1 MAEAAPEAFTV
12 RIAGPDGRPGGLG
25 VLVAGRYVVTCA
37 HVVNAALGLTSLSQP
52 WPRARVCVEFPLLD
66 PGAPGGPGAPSM
78 PAGPGA
84 PSMPDAPGAQQNTR
98 IEAAVVKWLPPPVP
112 GVAGDDIAGLELA
125 TGSMLPARARA
136 ARLGIQPPRPGDQLH
151 VFGYPSTPPRPDG
164 GWVPTTVA
172 GVVGNGRLQLDSAPD
187 AALRIQP
194 GFSGGPV
201 LDHATG
207 RIVGLLAMAAKNE
220 ARDSYAI
227 SADRLRLAW
236 PEVLAGRWQ
245 RGTGA
250 ARRRETG
257 ELTILHVSDL
267 RFGMGR
273 PTDLAALTTA
283 GQRPDLLVV
292 TGNLAEQGLPAEFQ
306 RAAEFIGALAEEAE
320 IPRRHVAIVP
330 GARDVNRHGC
340 QAYFLEQ
347 ESDGKQPVPPYW
359 RKWRQYADM
368 FKEFYAGLDT
378 ITFTPDEPWTLFE
391 MADLAVV
398 VAGLNSTMADSHLD
412 ADHYGWVGVPQ
423 LQWFR
428 PRLERYRARGW
439 LRLAAVH
446 HAAVSGA
453 DSGETGLSDSGD
465 LDRILGRPALVNL
478 LLHGDASIDG
488 PDRLP
493 SRLVTLHAQG
503 VPAGG
508 TPRPHQLVTVRRG
521 GLTRVSAAGNDP
533 PDRYACDL
541 TDVDAAFPADAR
553 QRPGRVRRAAAETA
567 LPGREEASD
576 SFLGRVAEAT
586 RARFPRAL
594 VSERRRGVCDYLRVS
609 RSVDGSGAEVWPVGV
624 IDGPASEA
632 GLAAFVADVHRQFAA
647 ADPQVRSELVYAGP
661 AAPADL
667 VGRARQDGVRLRS
680 FVDYQ
685 GLLDLTALAE
695 RQRDRLAGDR
705 IYPARLYVDQ
715 RYRIVSG
722 GGHTDE
728 VRTGLIDRAVTW
740 LGAEGARLVVVLG
753 DFGRGKTSFL
763 RQLTRVLPGRLTGVM
778 PILVELRSLEKA
790 PSLDELLAQHLARQG
805 VDDINLGKLRYMI
818 SSGRIALLLDGF
830 DELELR
836 VGYENAADYLQTLIT
851 AVTGQAKVIM
861 TSRTQHFRST
871 RQVRDALSGRLAQG
885 RTALG
890 ERVETRPESRVVVLE
905 EFSDEQIT
913 AFLTNLYDDDAVKAG
928 ASFELIRGI
937 GNLLDVVHN
946 PRMLSFV
953 ADLDER
959 RLRDAQDETGQIS
972 AARLYE
978 EIIDQWLDIEAE
990 RHQHRAGLPSITKE
1004 ERFAACTAL
1013 AFRLWASNNP
1023 TIALNDL
1030 SAEVTATLTGLA
1042 ERGYTEE
1049 QATHSIA
1056 SGSLLVRTEDAAFAF
1071 IHQSVMEWLIA
1082 KAAAEEQRGGPR
1094 HQILGTRY
1102 VSRLMA
1108 EFFVDLAG
1116 SASAR
1121 RWASAALE
1129 DQNAPEAVK
1138 QNALAVMD
1146 RMPTPSAPGATLA
1159 APERQ
1164 NLAGMDLRGQ
1174 DLTDRDMRGANL
1186 RGATLRGMR
1195 LIHVDLSEAD
1205 LSAADLSGAVMA
1217 GGSLRGA
1224 ILTGSTW
1231 KRAALLGVRG
1241 QDSPDAT
1248 APPELADAA
1257 LAGKDT
1263 ADVMIQPPN
1272 ITVNSVA
1279 FSPDGALIAHSSG
1292 SLAAIADATDGRVL
1306 RILRGHVGEVRK
1318 VAFSPDGALIAS
1330 ASEDRTARTWT
1341 TGTGDCSAVLT
1352 HDREVMSLAFSPDGA
1367 LLATASDDGV
1377 VRIWDLDAN
1386 AVRTRLTGYYLP
1398 VYNVAFSP
1406 DGTRIATASH
1416 DNTARIWD
1424 VDTGNVRSTLTEHDG
1439 YVYTVNFSPDGTL
1452 LAAGCYNGVTRLWD
1466 LSTGTSRTTLSG
1478 HHNAVNEVAFSPDG
1492 TLVATASWDHTARIW
1507 DTSTGTPRTT
1517 ISGHS
1522 ATVTSVAFSPD
1533 GGLLATG
1540 SLDRTVRLW
1549 DAATGNL
1556 RTALAGNERFVSA
1569 VAFSSGAQRLATAG
1583 PDGTA
1588 RVWDVATGTPCTTSA
1603 MSDRIVTA
1611 VAFSQD
1617 GTLLATAN
1625 TDGTVRT
1632 WNAATGQRHV
1642 AIGGDNDYVTAV
1654 AFSPDGRLLAAASND
1669 KTARTWDTKSG
1680 KLCSTLTGHGALV
1693 HAVSFS
1699 PDGSLLATA
1708 SSDMTARIWR
1718 ATGQSTGGMR
1728 WRRKLEIARLE
1739 GHTADVLGVVFS
1751 PDGALVATGS
1761 GDNTARLWDTATGS
1775 VSKVL
1780 TGHGNWVVAVA
1791 FSPDGRLI
1799 VTASMDCTVRIWN
1812 AADGTLQATLAGHD
1826 GPPLAVA
1833 FSPDGSLIATAS
1845 MDGTTRIWGVAGAV
1859 HLATLIA
1866 LPDGGYVTLLP
1877 DGRYKLSGDP
1887 SDRVWWAIKL
1897 CRFEAGEL
1905 DQYVP
1910 GLRRMAAEESV
1921 IPVPQGL

>member
-52 WPRARVCVEFPLLD
+52 WPRDRVRVEFPLLGAGD
-66 PGAPGGPGAPSM
+66 AGVPGVPGV
-78 PAGPGA
+78 AGNA
-84 PSMPDAPGAQQNTR
+84 R
-98 IEAAVVKWLPPPVP
+98 IEASIVKWLPPPAP

-125 TGSMLPARARA
+125 TGSMLPARAKA

-207 RIVGLLAMAAKNE
+207 RIVGLLAMAARNE

-245 RGTGA
+245 QGTGA
-250 ARRRETG
+250 ARRRESG

-267 RFGMGR
+267 RSGMGR
-273 PTDLAALTTA
+273 PTDLAALTAA
-283 GQRPDLLVV
+283 GLRPDLLVV

-306 RAAEFIGALAEEAE
+306 RAAEVIGALAEEAE

-378 ITFTPDEPWTLFE
+378 VTFTPDEPWTLFE
-391 MADLAVV
+391 MPDLAVV

-428 PRLERYRARGW
+428 ARLERYRARGW

-446 HAAVSGA
+446 HGAVSGA

-465 LDRILGRPALVNL
+465 VDRILGRPALVNL

-493 SRLVTLHAQG
+493 SRLATLYAG
-503 VPAGG
+503 GPADG

-521 GLTRVSAAGNDP
+521 GFTRVSVAGDDP
-533 PDRYACDL
+533 SDQYACDL
-541 TDVDAAFPADAR
+541 TDVDEAFPAGAQ
-553 QRPGRVRRAAAETA
+553 QRPDRVRQAEAETA
-567 LPGREEASD
+567 LPGSEEASD

-586 RARFPRAL
+586 RARFPRAM
-594 VSERRRGVCDYLRVS
+594 VTERRRGVCDYLRVS
-609 RSVDGSGAEVWPVGV
+609 QAVDGSGAEVWPVGV

-740 LGAEGARLVVVLG
+740 LAAEGARLVVVLG

-763 RQLTRVLPGRLTGVM
+763 RQLTRVLPGLLTGVM

-913 AFLTNLYDDDAVKAG
+913 AFLTNLYEEDAVKAR
-928 ASFELIRGI
+928 ARFDLIRGI

-990 RHQHRAGLPSITKE
+990 RHQHRAGLPSITKQ
-1004 ERFAACTAL
+1004 ERYAACTAL

-1023 TIALNDL
+1023 TIALQDL

-1056 SGSLLVRTEDAAFAF
+1056 SGSLLVRTEDGAFAF

-1094 HQILGTRY
+1094 HKILGTRY

-1116 SASAR
+1116 SSSAR

-1129 DQNAPEAVK
+1129 DQNTPEAAK

-1146 RMPTPSAPGATLA
+1146 RMPTPPAPGATPP
-1159 APERQ
+1159 APEPQ

-1174 DLTDRDMRGANL
+1174 DLTGRDMRGANL
-1186 RGATLRGMR
+1186 RGANLRGMR
-1195 LIHVDLSEAD
+1195 LNHVDLSEAD
-1205 LSAADLSGAVMA
+1205 LSAADLTGAVIS

-1231 KRAALLGVRG
+1231 NRAALLGVRG
-1241 QDSPDAT
+1241 LDSPDVT
-1248 APPELADAA
+1248 ALPELASAA
-1257 LAGKDT
+1257 LAGRDT
-1263 ADVMIQPPN
+1263 ADVMIQPRN
-1272 ITVNSVA
+1272 ITVNSAV
-1279 FSPDGALIAHSSG
+1279 FSPDGLLIAYSSG

-1318 VAFSPDGALIAS
+1318 VAFSPDGALLATV
-1330 ASEDRTARTWT
+1330 SEDRTARTWT
-1341 TGTGDCSAVLT
+1341 TVTGDCHAVLT

-1367 LLATASDDGV
+1367 LLATASEDGV
-1377 VRIWDLDAN
+1377 ARIWDLATN
-1386 AVRTRLTGYYLP
+1386 TVRTSFTGYYLP

-1439 YVYTVNFSPDGTL
+1439 YVYSVNFSPDGTL

-1478 HHNAVNEVAFSPDG
+1478 HRNAVNDVAFSPDG
-1492 TLVATASWDHTARIW
+1492 TLVATASWDRTARIW
-1507 DTSTGTPRTT
+1507 DTATGTPRTT

-1522 ATVTSVAFSPD
+1522 ATVTSAAFSPD

-1556 RTALAGNERFVSA
+1556 RISIAGNERFVSA
-1569 VAFSSGAQRLATAG
+1569 VAFSSGARRLATAG

-1588 RVWDVATGTPCTTSA
+1588 RVWDVATGTPRITNA
-1603 MSDRIVTA
+1603 VSDRIVTA
-1611 VAFSQD
+1611 VAFSWD
-1617 GTLLATAN
+1617 GVLLATAN
-1625 TDGTVRT
+1625 TDGTACT
-1632 WNAATGQRHV
+1632 WDTATGQRHV
-1642 AIGGDNDYVTAV
+1642 AIGGHNDYVAAI
-1654 AFSPDGRLLAAASND
+1654 AFSPDGRLLATGSND
-1669 KTARTWDTKSG
+1669 KTARTWDAQSG
-1680 KLCSTLTGHGALV
+1680 KLCSTLTGHGALI
-1693 HAVSFS
+1693 HAVAFS
-1699 PDGSLLATA
+1699 PDGNLLATA
-1708 SSDMTARIWR
+1708 SSDRTARIWR
-1718 ATGQSTGGMR
+1718 ATGQGTTGMR
-1728 WRRKLEIARLE
+1728 RRRKLEIARLE
-1739 GHTADVLGVVFS
+1739 GHAADVLGVAFS
-1751 PDGALVATGS
+1751 PDGTLVATGS
-1761 GDNTARLWDTATGS
+1761 GDSTARVWDTATGS
-1775 VSKVL
+1775 VRKVL
-1780 TGHGNWVVAVA
+1780 AGHGNWVVAVA
-1791 FSPDGRLI
+1791 FSPDGTLI
-1799 VTASMDCTVRIWN
+1799 ATASMDCTVRVWKT
-1812 AADGTLQATLAGHD
+1812 ADGSLQATLTGHD
-1826 GPPLAVA
+1826 GPPLAAA

-1845 MDGTTRIWGVAGAV
+1845 MDGTTRIWEVASAA

-1877 DGRYKLSGDP
+1877 DGTYKRSGDP

-1905 DQYVP
+1905 DEYVP
-1910 GLRRMAAEESV
+1910 VLRAMAAEEPV
-1921 IPVPQGL
+1921 IHVPEGL